1 VSQRYIAGVHLL
13 SDEAITRAQQRLWE
27 QWRLA
32 VEPAAALPLAAL
44 WEGVVKPAPS
54 EKVCVIVC
62 GANLDPATLGG

>member
-1 VSQRYIAGVHLL
+1 MAGGHLIRE
-13 SDEAITRAQQRLWE
+13 EAISRAQQRMWS

-44 WEGVVKPAPS
+44 WEGVVKPVPS